1 MCPVPHADGDY
12 LPRAVDELV
21 PGFAAE
27 GDNFVVGFED
37 PVRQPVVAE
46 ELPDVLDRVQ
56 FRRPGRERQQGDV
69 VRDVQFRRH
78 VPSGLVDHYHGM
90 GTGIDR
96 GADLGQVRR
105 HGVSIAIGHDQA
117 RALALRRADRAEYVG
132 PLGALVVRGP
142 RPGSASRP
150 STSDLVLLADAGL
163 VLKPQLYI
171 RPCREPGSDLRQL
184 GRKSFFLKSAIASSF

>member
-27 GDNFVVGFED
+27 GDDVVVGFED

-69 VRDVQFRRH
+69 VRD
-78 VPSGLVDHYHGM
+78 
-90 GTGIDR
+90 I
-96 GADLGQVRR
+96 
-105 HGVSIAIGHDQA
+105 
-117 RALALRRADRAEYVG
+117 
-132 PLGALVVRGP
+132 
-142 RPGSASRP
+142 
-150 STSDLVLLADAGL
+150 
-163 VLKPQLYI
+163 
-171 RPCREPGSDLRQL
+171 
-184 GRKSFFLKSAIASSF
+184 